1 MKYNTNTIQ
10 APYGDTLRKEQSLE
24 RRVKAELEDS
34 IFVYVFVFVFVFVFI
49 FIFVIVFLYIR
60 CTEKEVWQ
68 TVRAGRLAAV
78 GRKYL
83 RNQLSMC
90 FLSFVDGMLSPILKS

>member
-1 MKYNTNTIQ
+1 MREK
-10 APYGDTLRKEQSLE
+10 QSLE

-34 IFVYVFVFVFVFVFI
+34 VFVYVFVFVFIFIFVFVFI
-49 FIFVIVFLYIR
+49 FVFIFVFVIVFLYIR

-90 FLSFVDGMLSPILKS
+90 FLSFVDGMLNPIFK